1 MKLVTIY
8 FLENKQMKKTIKALL
23 VILAIISGGI
33 AKSDPFGTGCQTIYD
48 FNTGTYTK
56 ICCNAGGKCTVITF

>member
-1 MKLVTIY
+1 MV
-8 FLENKQMKKTIKALL
+8 KKTIKAVL
-23 VILAIISGGI
+23 VFVAIVMGGS
-33 AKSDPFGTGCQTIYD
+33 ASANPFGDGCQTIYD